1 MQGRLWPTLTLQIL
15 PGKFLALKEV
25 AGPYQVDPITLE
37 TICYDPYADQIES
50 RTMTAHPK
58 VDPKREELVCFGYE
72 AKGLATLDVA
82 VWSIDKNGKKSD
94 EVWLKQPWCGFIH
107 DCVIT
112 ENFIVLMVWPFEAT
126 IERMK
131 AGGHHWAYDYSKAVT
146 FIVVPRHGHTPKGW
160 QKGETRYYPW
170 KVRRLEV
177 HWRLC

>member
-1 MQGRLWPTLTLQIL
+1 
-15 PGKFLALKEV
+15 
-25 AGPYQVDPITLE
+25 
-37 TICYDPYADQIES
+37 
-50 RTMTAHPK
+50 MTAHPK